1 MSRSESESENS
12 SITLRI
18 MRLSHAEGLS
28 LPSYATAGAAGM
40 DLVAANTEDIV
51 LGSLERAAVPTGL
64 CLAIPSGFEGQ
75 VRARSGRARKEG
87 LALVNAPGTI
97 DEDYRGEVQVLVV
110 NLSHTPVTIRRG
122 ERIAQ
127 LVLSRVQRA
136 EVCEVTSLDETE
148 RGTSGFG
155 STGV

>member
-1 MSRSESESENS
+1 
-12 SITLRI
+12 
-18 MRLSHAEGLS
+18 MR
-28 LPSYATAGAAGM
+28 M
-40 DLVAANTEDIV
+40 M
-51 LGSLERAAVPTGL
+51 RAAVPTGL

-110 NLSHTPVTIRRG
+110 NLSQTPLTIRRG

-136 EVCEVTSLDETE
+136 EVAEVASLDDTE

-155 STGV
+155 STGR